1 MEEQLCSLLD
11 KYDITDLIK
20 WDWGKNYYSSVVNEK
35 IADEDIGV
43 RTMISSYPIKE
54 VLDEEDLKYNDFFPV
69 SKENLNYMTFVKRPD
84 ISESFQWFLL
94 TSEGSWFEEFH
105 ILVESVYGGYQ
116 VFTSLEMV
124 PEIMEERIIESLDRI
139 IEGSRIPVLS
149 SQGSYT
155 IDSSIKDLP
164 TYWNVT
170 N

>member
-1 MEEQLCSLLD
+1 M
-11 KYDITDLIK
+11 KYATTDLIK
-20 WDWGKNYYSSVVNEK
+20 WDWEKDISSVVRAGK
-35 IADEDIGV
+35 VADEDIGV
-43 RTMISSYPIKE
+43 RTMISSYPIKK
-54 VLDEEDLKYNDFFPV
+54 VLDEEDLKYNDFLPV
-69 SKENLNYMTFVKRPD
+69 NKENLNYMTFVKRPD

-116 VFTSLEMV
+116 VFTSLDMV

-149 SQGSYT
+149 SWGSYT
-155 IDSSIKDLP
+155 MDSGIKDSS